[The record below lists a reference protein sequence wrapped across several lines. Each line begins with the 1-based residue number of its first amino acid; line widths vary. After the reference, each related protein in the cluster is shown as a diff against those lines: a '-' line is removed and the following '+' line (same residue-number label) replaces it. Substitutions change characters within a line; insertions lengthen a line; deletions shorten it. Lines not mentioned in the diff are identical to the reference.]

1 MLFIYEGTKN
11 KENINSEITID
22 NAYKFKDYLYLVSTT
37 FLQSTAEIIIY
48 SKKTNMSIYFLFK
61 LFLFELILDFFHY
74 TFHRLSHKYYYF
86 HKTHHYYKNPR
97 LLNTFI
103 TIL

>member
-37 FLQSTAEIIIY
+37 FLQ
-48 SKKTNMSIYFLFK
+48 
-61 LFLFELILDFFHY
+61 
-74 TFHRLSHKYYYF
+74 
-86 HKTHHYYKNPR
+86 
-97 LLNTFI
+97 
-103 TIL
+103 